1 MVILVKFPSFLRVL
15 NVAGNQI
22 AGINERK
29 FISSAVNLQ
38 TLDMSDNNI
47 EDITP
52 RNMLFGS
59 SEAFHVKRL
68 SIRVTRVQSSPR
80 GLKTLPCRLYQ

>member
-1 MVILVKFPSFLRVL
+1 MKFPSFLRVL

-29 FISSAVNLQ
+29 FLSSAVNLQ

-47 EDITP
+47 QDITP

-59 SEAFHVKRL
+59 LRNLVFEDCPYEISEFRQVHED
-68 SIRVTRVQSSPR
+68 
-80 GLKTLPCRLYQ
+80 

>member
-1 MVILVKFPSFLRVL
+1 MKFPSFLRVL

-29 FISSAVNLQ
+29 FLSSAVNLQ

-47 EDITP
+47 QDITP
-52 RNMLFGS
+52 RNMLFAPKRHLIKIVYTRYLS
-59 SEAFHVKRL
+59 SVRFMRIENLAV
-68 SIRVTRVQSSPR
+68 
-80 GLKTLPCRLYQ
+80 